1 MIKIQQYTSLLT
13 IIIFALIAIGNAT
26 SSNARELSPADC
38 PVQID
43 ENFTTE
49 IAQQSCEKYTSS
61 NNKSHYFITTWA
73 SKKQKR
79 FSSIFYQP
87 IRGYSYWSKM
97 PKIQKED
104 VKKWEIFEEIEID
117 NIVEISCT
125 NHTCYSFPA
134 SDNSAE
140 CLWFDRNL
148 KRTGRLSGEGN
159 KNGVLRGFLCRPSK
173 DSLYTSD
180 EAMKYLTSISAE

>member
-1 MIKIQQYTSLLT
+1 MIKIQQYNSLLT
-13 IIIFALIAIGNAT
+13 MIFFALIAI
-26 SSNARELSPADC
+26 SNASPSYASELSSADC

-43 ENFTTE
+43 KKFTTE
-49 IAQQSCEKYTSS
+49 MSQQSCEKYTSS

-73 SKKQKR
+73 SKNQMR

-87 IRGYSYWSKM
+87 LRGYRYWSKM

-104 VKKWEIFEEIEID
+104 VKKWEIFEEIQID
-117 NIVEISCT
+117 DIVEISCT
-125 NHTCYSFPA
+125 DHTCYSFPVP
-134 SDNSAE
+134 DRSAE

-159 KNGVLRGFLCRPSK
+159 RNGALRGFLCRPSK

-180 EAMKYLTSISAE
+180 EAMQYLTSISAK